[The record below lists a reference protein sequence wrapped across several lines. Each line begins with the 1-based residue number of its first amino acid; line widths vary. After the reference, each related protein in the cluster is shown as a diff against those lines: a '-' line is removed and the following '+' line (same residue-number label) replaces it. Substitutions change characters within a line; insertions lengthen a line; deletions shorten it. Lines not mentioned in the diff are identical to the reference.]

1 METFWKAVAAA
12 LIAAILGLTL
22 GKKDF
27 SLVLSMAVCCMA
39 AAAAA
44 VYIEPVLKLL
54 KELEAVSGLDGGMVT
69 ILLKSA
75 GIGLVT
81 TLASM
86 ICQDAGNAALAKTMH
101 MLGTG
106 AVLYLSVPVFRAVL
120 ELLRDIL
127 GGI

>member
-12 LIAAILGLTL
+12 LIAAVLGLTL

>member
-12 LIAAILGLTL
+12 LIAAVLGLTL

-81 TLASM
+81 TLAAM
-86 ICQDAGNAALAKTMH
+86 ICQDAGNASLAETMH

>member
-1 METFWKAVAAA
+1 MAAA
-12 LIAAILGLTL
+12 LIAAVLGLTL

-27 SLVLSMAVCCMA
+27 SLVLSMAVCCLA

-86 ICQDAGNAALAKTMH
+86 ICQDAGSASLAKTMH

>member
-12 LIAAILGLTL
+12 LIAAVLGLTL

-81 TLASM
+81 TLAAM
-86 ICQDAGNAALAKTMH
+86 ICQDAGSASLAKTMH

>member
-12 LIAAILGLTL
+12 LIAAVLGLTL

-27 SLVLSMAVCCMA
+27 SLVLSMAVCCLA

-86 ICQDAGNAALAKTMH
+86 ICQDAGSASLAKTMH

>member
-69 ILLKSA
+69 ILLKST

-81 TLASM
+81 SLAAM
-86 ICQDAGNAALAKTMH
+86 ICQDAGNASLAKTMH